1 MNPLL
6 KELAE
11 LLRYP
16 CPDYG
21 LRLAAAVQLSQGET
35 CQDALRELEAQ
46 IGSLPLLELQEL
58 YTRTFD
64 LNPLCAL
71 EVGWQLYGED
81 YARGSFLAYLRVA
94 LSEHGIAERGELPD
108 HLSNV
113 LLAIARMPN
122 EKAEELREG
131 AALPAVEKM
140 LRAFE
145 GKSNPY
151 GRLLHAVAATV
162 RIPLADPL
170 VEACHV

>member
-1 MNPLL
+1 MKALL
-6 KELAE
+6 EELAE

-16 CPDYG
+16 RQDYG
-21 LRLAAAVQLSQGET
+21 FRLAATVWLSRGEP
-35 CQDALRELEAQ
+35 CHAALRELDAQ
-46 IGSLPLLELQEL
+46 IGALLLLELQEL

-64 LNPLCAL
+64 LNPMCAL

-81 YARGSFLAYLRVA
+81 YARGSFLAYLRPT
-94 LSEHGIAERGELPD
+94 LSELGIAERGELPD

-113 LLAIARMPN
+113 LAAIARMPD
-122 EKAEELREG
+122 EKAGELREG

-151 GRLLHAVAATV
+151 EHLLRAVVAAV
-162 RIPLADPL
+162 REPLADPV